1 MSTQLTH
8 VFDGRFEIGVDIPE
22 FVSYLHYDNKRPLLT
37 NFTIRALGPSSNED
51 LSLSVRLVS
60 AETSFS
66 EAFDFNFPEVTGA
79 KADYPIEIKLLPRL
93 FSAIDANRS
102 AEFEIELFESGKSLG
117 EKSAITELYPINFWR
132 RGINFYGD
140 MLLLPAFSQSN
151 DKAVKR
157 ILSKAAELKG
167 TYVDSHGNKYSP
179 TTLGYQGDPDEVR
192 AEAKAV
198 YEALQSFGIRYSNP
212 LPNFNSSG
220 QPIRTPS
227 EILETQ
233 AATCLDS
240 TMLISSVL
248 EAIGLHPIILTVPL
262 HAFVGVWLKDGMAFP
277 EALQDVADMAGLLKD
292 YIQIFETT
300 TICNSE
306 NLVSFEEACTVNLKW
321 VDASFVAKDSDGN
334 ILNTPR
340 IAIDVVKS
348 RSPQFG
354 IHPMPTIELQ
364 ADGTV
369 NVIQTELPKVEFNFT
384 GSVDAPKMTLRDD
397 NSPARVKIWKTS
409 LLDSSFNNPLLNR
422 DRRKG
427 SIVQLAI
434 PNGKLGDIEDLLQTP
449 GAKLGLEPLY
459 KDLGDGYILPYKP
472 EGKFDALP
480 EEFNAVVT
488 EKLVR
493 NKNLSYIFS
502 TQVPT
507 SVLRKLSN
515 ASAASI
521 QETGVNNLY
530 MTFGSLTWDK
540 DPKSPAAGQA
550 TSPLFL
556 LPVSLKNLGKDNFE
570 LTLDDSG
577 EPAPNETLAI
587 ALAKV
592 GVNVPLLSNPET
604 DSAGFDIPGLLNHVR
619 EQVNVVHKQT
629 NWVVNEDAFIGT
641 FDFSSFHM
649 WKDLHDNWETLAKA
663 PLVKHLIE
671 TDGSTG
677 YVDAHASKT
686 GISDDDLDR
695 ELARLPI
702 ESDAAQVK
710 AILKS
715 LSGESFIIQGPPGT
729 GKSQTI
735 TNLLARN
742 LQEGK
747 RVLFMSEKAAALGVV
762 KSRLDSIGLGDF
774 ILDLHDKG
782 TKPANIR
789 NQLLASLDAAQ
800 DVDRTG
806 LETANGE
813 YDTALRALSTYPA
826 RLHTVSEKYGESVYS
841 ARDRLLEIPGSE
853 ILSFT
858 RKFVTETP
866 RADYEALLIAFREL
880 PQIGENAKTIATNEW
895 SFARVSTGKLTLEI
909 KDQIK
914 ALVVK
919 LSNLIESA
927 LAVSS
932 VKSIL
937 AKIGRPEEL
946 LAYKTL
952 SSKDLPS
959 ASELAIARS
968 PEGAMK
974 RKSLQALLKKFLSAA
989 QATEN
994 YSEKLSTINLSEIQ
1008 LRLVEASNG
1017 GLFKGKKLKNAA
1029 EYLSAYVNGDVNKDN
1044 VNQVFEAVRP
1054 IIETCQKIDELKPSV
1069 VGLGSLTNENVYQLE
1084 VSAAIQ
1090 QKLSELEAFLEA
1102 TDPAANPNG
1111 QLLLDA
1117 VNAGAGD
1124 ELGKLGEIGEAI
1136 TSLLALVEADE
1147 SSIQTW
1153 VGAETFGQK
1162 LSDSIEKLKES
1173 ADEGDLRL
1181 LTRWSDVI
1189 GIIQPLILLEQELAV
1204 SELLTGKVAY
1214 NDAPRALQRGYFKLL
1229 FEKLVDEQEI
1239 ANFEGRSHD
1248 SKISQLGDALKKLR
1262 EYNRGQ
1268 IASDVL
1274 ATRKFDASSTVGITG
1289 ALRAEL
1295 TKQRRQ
1301 LPVRKL
1307 MKQYWQTITQV
1318 TPVVAASPDS
1328 VARFLDIDSAK
1339 FDLVVFDEASQI
1351 RVAGAIGALGR
1362 AAQAIIV
1369 GDTEQMPPTDMFK
1382 KTQDDTPEDLVDE
1395 EDLFNLNDQESI
1407 LSMAGVSQIPST
1419 MLTWHYRS
1427 NDELL
1432 IAFSNKYIYEGKLS
1446 SFPSPRIGDGRTED
1460 RKLSLRY
1467 DNDLYVQSTKGSKA
1481 AVDAEDEFTN
1491 LPSTNLGEAK
1501 RVVKEIQDRVKA
1513 AGTKPVSIGVITMNE
1528 QQRALIEKLLDALD
1542 DDAIRRARNPEVKG
1556 NEQDYL
1562 FVRALERVQGDE
1574 RDLILFSIGFA
1585 PTEPKGRLQM
1595 SFGPL
1600 TRARSER
1607 RLNVAVTRARKEMI
1621 VFSSFKPE
1629 QMTISEV
1636 SHKGLKLLQKFLIL
1650 AAGPTGNDGESGD
1663 TLNVASNN
1671 IRSLRDRHRSDI
1683 AGALTEAGY
1692 KVIENLGLSN
1702 FRVDLAIAD
1711 PRDES
1716 KCILGVMLDG
1726 EGWKSR
1732 NSSSDREV
1740 LPNVV
1745 LKNNMKWPGIERIW
1759 LPMWLRDREGEIAR
1773 IKLAVDTILA
1783 ASDLRQTA
1791 EADKVANGASI
1802 ELDTP
1807 VESITGL
1814 INIEDL
1820 LASAEIP
1827 LAAPEKTAAKVP
1839 KKNELGVSVD
1849 EIAHFMS
1856 LQDKVMVQDKKL
1868 IDYLE
1873 HPKVKDLLLYL
1884 MDELTKIEGPVSE
1897 KRAAIFVA
1905 KCFGFS
1911 TVQEAKRNYI
1921 LENIP
1926 KKIHA
1931 RDSEG
1936 FIFPKGE
1943 KPETFEKWAKQNP
1956 GIGRSIADI
1965 SLVEISNA
1973 MAFICAKTAGMSSP
1987 ELAKQASLAFGITKL
2002 TNTADARMVDAERLG
2017 VKRGVLVDQDGI
2029 IMNPRA

>member
-1 MSTQLTH
+1 VSTQLTH
-8 VFDGRFEIGVDIPE
+8 VFDGRFEIAVDIPE
-22 FVSYLHYDNKRPLLT
+22 FVSYLHYDNKLPVIQNLAISAT
-37 NFTIRALGPSSNED
+37 DGKSHSGI
-51 LSLSVRLVS
+51 SLSVVIRS
-60 AETSFS
+60 ADLEFS
-66 EAFDFNFPEVTGA
+66 EPFIQEFSDITPGRADFDLA
-79 KADYPIEIKLLPRL
+79 IKLLPQL
-93 FSAIDANRS
+93 FKAIESNRS
-102 AEFEIELFESGKSLG
+102 AEVVFELFENDLSLG
-117 EKSAITELYPINFWR
+117 IKSVTTELFPMNLWK
-132 RGINFYGD
+132 RGSGSYFD
-140 MLLLPAFSQSN
+140 ALLVAAFSQPG
-151 DKAVKR
+151 DPAVKK
-157 ILSKAAELKG
+157 ILTKAAQIKASFTDPNG
-167 TYVDSHGNKYSP
+167 QSYKPITS
-179 TTLGYQGDPDEVR
+179 GYQGDEYEVAAEVR
-192 AEAKAV
+192 AV
-198 YEALQSFGIRYSNP
+198 YEALQTLEIRYSNP
-212 LPNFNSSG
+212 LPNFSDFG

-227 EILETQ
+227 EILDTK

-240 TMLISSVL
+240 ALLVASCL
-248 EAIGLHPIILTVPL
+248 EAIGLFPVVFTVPK
-262 HAFVGVWLKDGMAFP
+262 HAFVGVWLKGKPLPSPVAMVD
-277 EALQDVADMAGLLKD
+277 DVAGLLKSEM
-292 YIQIFETT
+292 IFFETT
-300 TICNSE
+300 SICDGIQISFADAIERNMYWLDANYVALNDDGTEDPTPKLITDICAARGSE
-306 NLVSFEEACTVNLKW
+306 FRIHSLPTVQI
-321 VDASFVAKDSDGN
+321 G
-334 ILNTPR
+334 
-340 IAIDVVKS
+340 
-348 RSPQFG
+348 
-354 IHPMPTIELQ
+354 
-364 ADGTV
+364 ADGAVT
-369 NVIQTELPKVEFNFT
+369 VIQTELPKIEFNFT
-384 GSVDAPKMTLRDD
+384 GSVDNPRLSLRED
-397 NSPARVKIWKTS
+397 NSPDRVKIWKTS
-409 LLDSSFNNPLLNR
+409 LLDSSFNNPLLNIAK
-422 DRRKG
+422 RKA
-427 SIVQLAI
+427 SIVQIAV
-434 PNGKLGDIEDLLQTP
+434 PNGKIGDLEDQLQDRAT
-449 GAKLGLEPLY
+449 KFGLVPFWKRVE
-459 KDLGDGYILPYKP
+459 KGWLPYRTQNTFGP
-472 EGKFDALP
+472 LP
-480 EEFNAVVT
+480 EEWDAIAS
-488 EKLVR
+488 ERLA
-493 NKNLSYIFS
+493 KNRDLSFMLT
-502 TQVPT
+502 TQVPH
-507 SVLRKLSN
+507 SVVRKLAN
-515 ASAASI
+515 ASASSI

-540 DPKSPAAGQA
+540 DPKSPAAGQV

-604 DSAGFDIPGLLNHVR
+604 DSAGFDIPGLLKHVR
-619 EQVNVVHKQT
+619 EQVNVVHKRT

-677 YVDAHASKT
+677 YVDTHASKT
-686 GISDDDLDR
+686 EISDDDLDR

-747 RVLFMSEKAAALGVV
+747 RVLFMSEKAAALAVV

-866 RADYEALLIAFREL
+866 RSDYEALLIAFREL

-895 SFARVSTGKLTLEI
+895 SFARVSTEKLTLEI

-914 ALVVK
+914 VLVGK
-919 LSNLIESA
+919 LSNLLESA
-927 LAVSS
+927 TAVSS

-952 SSKDLPS
+952 SSSDLPS

-989 QATEN
+989 QAAEN

-1044 VNQVFEAVRP
+1044 VNLVFEAIRP
-1054 IIETCQKIDELKPSV
+1054 IIETCQKIDELTPSV
-1069 VGLGSLTNENVYQLE
+1069 VGLGSLMNENAYQLE

-1090 QKLSELEAFLEA
+1090 QKLTELEAFLEA

-1124 ELGKLGEIGEAI
+1124 ELGKLGEIGEVI
-1136 TSLLALVEADE
+1136 TSLFALVEADE

-1189 GIIQPLILLEQELAV
+1189 GIIQPLIRLEQELAV

-1274 ATRKFDASSTVGITG
+1274 ATRKFDASSTAGITG
-1289 ALRAEL
+1289 ALRLEL

-1362 AAQAIIV
+1362 ASQAIIV

-1382 KTQDDTPEDLVDE
+1382 KSQDDLPEDLVDE

-1446 SFPSPRIGDGRTED
+1446 SFPSPRIGEGRVED

-1467 DNDLYVQSTKGSKA
+1467 DNDLYVQSTKGAKA
-1481 AVDAEDEFTN
+1481 NADAEDEFTN

-1513 AGTKPVSIGVITMNE
+1513 SGTKPVSIGVITMNE

-1542 DDAIRRARNPEVKG
+1542 DDTIRRARNPEVTG

-1650 AAGPTGNDGESGD
+1650 AAGPSGNDGESGE
-1663 TLNVASNN
+1663 TLSVASNN
-1671 IRSLRDRHRSDI
+1671 VRSLRDRHRSDI

-1783 ASDLRQTA
+1783 ASDLRQAA
-1791 EADKVANGASI
+1791 EADKVANSASI

-1820 LASAEIP
+1820 LASAESP
-1827 LAAPEKTAAKVP
+1827 LAAPEKAAVKVP

-1926 KKIHA
+1926 KKVHA

-1943 KPETFEKWAKQNP
+1943 KTESFEKWAKQNP
-1956 GIGRSIADI
+1956 GVGRSIADI

-1973 MAFICAKTAGMSSP
+1973 MAFICGKTAGMSSP